1 MYKYVTVPMLTLLPL
16 IGYAAEAITPEQL
29 QTIYDQQRR
38 ADNLVIEDLD
48 LNNYHRAKAR
58 AWLDLAESEYH
69 EKDTGG
75 TVPAALSQATD
86 LLDSIE
92 SKQANI
98 SMNTPHIKGSEVI
111 PTDLGDKIATLK
123 SHEFFSCGQRPLAT
137 AEVYLVWAGHEFSES
152 GQSHADSYLRSV
164 ENLIYDAKVAIEN
177 CAAIPGADTSTAER
191 VTLSGDAL
199 FAFGKATLNP
209 SSVWQLDKL
218 ADNIKQVENLKEV
231 TLVGH
236 TDRLRS
242 DGKEERNQQLSLERA
257 RSIRTFLI
265 KKGIPTEKIL
275 ASGAGS
281 SQPLVECSTKP
292 RKEKQIVCLQ
302 PNRRVEI
309 TIKGAQE

>member
-1 MYKYVTVPMLTLLPL
+1 MYKYVFSLLPL
-16 IGYAAEAITPEQL
+16 LLPTLAFGAEAVTPEQL
-29 QTIYDQQRR
+29 QNIYDQQRR
-38 ADNLVIEDLD
+38 ADNLAIDDLD

-69 EKDTGG
+69 EKDTSG
-75 TVPAALSQATD
+75 TVTAALSQATG
-86 LLDSIE
+86 LLDAVE
-92 SKQANI
+92 SQQATI

-111 PTDLGDKIATLK
+111 PTDLGDKIATWK
-123 SHEFFSCGQRPLAT
+123 KHEFFSCGQRPLAT
-137 AEVYLVWAGHEFSES
+137 AEVYLVWAGHEFSEY

-164 ENLIYDAKVAIEN
+164 DNLIYDAKVAIEN
-177 CAAIPGADTSTAER
+177 CAGMTDTDTPTSER

-199 FAFGKATLNP
+199 FAFNKATLNP
-209 SSVWQLDKL
+209 SAIWQLNKL
-218 ADNIKQVENLKEV
+218 ADNIKQVDNLLEV

-242 DGKEERNQQLSLERA
+242 DGKEERNQQLSLDRA

-265 KKGIPTEKIL
+265 KKGIPSEKIH

-281 SQPLVECSTKP
+281 SQPLVECSSKQS
-292 RKEKQIVCLQ
+292 KKKQIVCLQ

-309 TIKGAQE
+309 TITGAK